1 MSHPFEHVS
10 WQETILG
17 VRRPLQFFALA
28 LTIPALPLSTMLLN
42 ETIVSTLGRD
52 GLLLLSTITAAVQ
65 VFALVLGTFIVYHQQ
80 AAATE
85 SVPRPDGAPPS
96 KHLEEAAASVAA
108 AKNG

>member
-1 MSHPFEHVS
+1 MSHPFEHVN

-28 LTIPALPLSTMLLN
+28 LTIPALPLVTLLLN
-42 ETIVSTLGRD
+42 DTIVPTLGRD

-80 AAATE
+80 AAAQ
-85 SVPRPDGAPPS
+85 SGSRSAGAPPS
-96 KHLEEAAASVAA
+96 KHREDAAAASVPA
-108 AKNG
+108 AKDG

>member
-1 MSHPFEHVS
+1 MSHPFEHVN

-28 LTIPALPLSTMLLN
+28 LAVPALPLLTMLLN

-80 AAATE
+80 SRATGDDF
-85 SVPRPDGAPPS
+85 RPDATPPPDSDTPAAP
-96 KHLEEAAASVAA
+96 A
-108 AKNG
+108 AKEG